1 MSATEVTED
10 KVNDVTN
17 SLESLSIDTDKKSQS
32 NKKQQQSNKKQQQSN
47 QKQQQPKQQQQQ
59 QKKPLKTVYWGIEVN
74 IAPIL
79 AHEPVAISLT
89 ENPQLVPLKKMH
101 TTLLF
106 VGRKEDE
113 RDKLF
118 LPYKDQ
124 MCQISVNAHGLSQ
137 DALALRVSKLEF
149 VDDTIKGDAVPAY
162 PNIAQHVTVA
172 LKDGVKAVESVK
184 SFAEGVMVDY
194 DSDLVLT
201 GKLTQYFF

>member
-1 MSATEVTED
+1 MSATEVTE
-10 KVNDVTN
+10 VTD
-17 SLESLSIDTDKKSQS
+17 SLESLSIDTNKKSQS
-32 NKKQQQSNKKQQQSN
+32 NKKQQQNNK
-47 QKQQQPKQQQQQ
+47 KQQQPKQQPKQKQPQPQ
-59 QKKPLKTVYWGIEVN
+59 QKKPLKTVYWGIEVD
-74 IAPIL
+74 IATIL
-79 AHEPVAISLT
+79 AHEPVAKSLT